1 MLYALLKIPTHHLI
15 YSWIV
20 YSGLFSHLEDTAVAA
35 AVIDGTGPGWHL
47 MTSQDFVDV
56 NGAADTWQWEGPL
69 LRCTGIPVG
78 VIRSRDRYANFELV
92 LQWRH
97 LRAAGNS
104 GVFVWSPL
112 KSLKDLPPGQLPHGI
127 EVQVLDNDFK
137 RQYEERTG
145 KPSDWFTT
153 HGDVFPVGGSSM
165 KPFAP
170 VSPDGSRSFP
180 SQNLSRGVGKWNHYY
195 IRCVNGEIR
204 LWVNGQ
210 EVSGGTQCE
219 PRVGYIC
226 LESEGSPVDFR
237 YIRIR
242 PLP

>member
-1 MLYALLKIPTHHLI
+1 MIYALLNIPTHHLI
-15 YSWIV
+15 YSWILC
-20 YSGLFSHLEDTAVAA
+20 SGLFSPLEDTSVVA

-47 MTSQDFVDV
+47 MTSRDFVDV
-56 NGAADTWQWEGPL
+56 NGADDTWKWEGSL
-69 LRCTGIPVG
+69 LHCTGIPVG
-78 VIRSRDRYANFELV
+78 VIRSRSRYTNFELV

-97 LRAAGNS
+97 LRPAGNS

-112 KSLKDLPPGQLPHGI
+112 KSIKDLIPGQLPHGI
-127 EVQVLDNDFK
+127 EVQVLDNDFT

-153 HGDVFPVGGSSM
+153 HGDVFPVGVSVM
-165 KPFAP
+165 KPFEP
-170 VSPDGSRSFP
+170 VSPDGTRSFP
-180 SQNLSRGVGKWNHYY
+180 SQDLSRGVGQWNHYY
-195 IRCVNGEIR
+195 IRCVNGEVR
-204 LWVNGQ
+204 LWVNGH
-210 EVSGGTQCE
+210 EVSGGTHCE

-237 YIRIR
+237 NIRIR